1 MYCCFVTLDW
11 GPGPMKGWATW
22 VRKDWDSGKRKK
34 RAKGS
39 WWSLGEVLKEVRVR
53 TCLQG
58 SLVRELGR
66 AEAGKPAR
74 RRASVA
80 PRNIIFEAFF
90 MAVAF
95 LQLAVH
101 VEEVHHFELQKQQQL
116 FQRLIAVML
125 PELSFN
131 PDDAIYCSLFLGH
144 CRLTLDCS
152 LERTTATVAHLSS
165 LDSRPMLT

>member
-1 MYCCFVTLDW
+1 
-11 GPGPMKGWATW
+11 MKGWAIW

-39 WWSLGEVLKEVRVR
+39 WRSLGEVLKEVRVR
-53 TCLQG
+53 DCLQG

-74 RRASVA
+74 RRTSVA

-101 VEEVHHFELQKQQQL
+101 FEEVHHFELQKQQQL

-131 PDDAIYCSLFLGH
+131 PDDAIYCSVFLGH
-144 CRLTLDCS
+144 CRLTLNCS
-152 LERTTATVAHLSS
+152 LERPTASVAHLGS

>member
-1 MYCCFVTLDW
+1 
-11 GPGPMKGWATW
+11 MKGWATW
-22 VRKDWDSGKRKK
+22 ARKDWDSGKRKK

-53 TCLQG
+53 DCLQG

-80 PRNIIFEAFF
+80 PRNIIFVAFF

-101 VEEVHHFELQKQQQL
+101 FEEVHHFELQKQQQL

-125 PELSFN
+125 SFN
-131 PDDAIYCSLFLGH
+131 PDDAIYCSVFLGH
-144 CRLTLDCS
+144 CRLRLNCS
-152 LERTTATVAHLSS
+152 LHSPTTIVTHIRFTRLPPNVNLAPYQGQQAQEAGS
-165 LDSRPMLT
+165 

>member
-1 MYCCFVTLDW
+1 
-11 GPGPMKGWATW
+11 MKGWAIW
-22 VRKDWDSGKRKK
+22 VRKNWDSGKRK

-39 WWSLGEVLKEVRVR
+39 WWSLGEVLKEVKVR
-53 TCLQG
+53 DCLQG

-74 RRASVA
+74 RRPSVA

-125 PELSFN
+125 PELPFN
-131 PDDAIYCSLFLGH
+131 PDDAIYCFVFLGH
-144 CRLTLDCS
+144 CRLTLNCS
-152 LERTTATVAHLSS
+152 LERPTATVALRFTRLPPNVNLAPYQGQQAQEAGS
-165 LDSRPMLT
+165 

>member
-22 VRKDWDSGKRKK
+22 VRKDWDSGKRK

-39 WWSLGEVLKEVRVR
+39 CWSLSEVLKEVRVR
-53 TCLQG
+53 DCLQG

-80 PRNIIFEAFF
+80 PGNIIFVAFF
-90 MAVAF
+90 MAEAF
-95 LQLAVH
+95 SQLAVH
-101 VEEVHHFELQKQQQL
+101 FEEVHHFELQKQQQL

-125 PELSFN
+125 SFN
-131 PDDAIYCSLFLGH
+131 PDDAIYCSVFLGH
-144 CRLTLDCS
+144 CRLTLNCS
-152 LERTTATVAHLSS
+152 LERPTASVAHLGS